1 MAPLDQAAPQ
11 HITITT
17 RERAAIML
25 IIDAHLDLSMNALQ
39 WNRDLLCSVYTIRT
53 QEQRTPGKGRA
64 QGTVALPEMRQG
76 RIALSVATL
85 IARSTGRPAPHID
98 FHSPTQAYGMAQGQ
112 LAYYRA
118 LEAAGHIRI
127 ITDTAGLTAHMDEWQ
142 RWDAARPEPLPLV
155 EANQTPPLGF
165 VISMEGADPIQQPEQ
180 LAEWYAAGLRLLGP
194 THYGPGRYAGGT
206 ATELGLTEL
215 GPALL
220 REMERLGILL
230 DLTHLSDQAFWE
242 SLEHYNG
249 LVLASHNNCRAL
261 VPHQRQFSDEQL
273 QAIFERDGVIG
284 AAFDTW
290 MLHPGW
296 VVDQSSNAGITM
308 ETVVDHIDHICQ
320 LAGNSRHAA
329 IGTDLDGGYGREQS
343 PVDLDTIAD
352 LQKLQDILA
361 GRGYSTQDI
370 NAILH
375 GNWLRLLHQA
385 WS

>member
-1 MAPLDQAAPQ
+1 
-11 HITITT
+11 
-17 RERAAIML
+17 ML

-39 WNRDLLCSVYTIRT
+39 WNRDLLLSVYTIRT

-64 QGTVALPEMRQG
+64 QGTVALPDMRQG
-76 RIALSVATL
+76 RLAVSIATL

-98 FHSPTQAYGMAQGQ
+98 FHSPTQAYGMAHGQ

-118 LEAAGHIRI
+118 LEEAGHIRI
-127 ITDTAGLTAHMDEWQ
+127 LTDLSALNDHVAEWST
-142 RWDAARPEPLPLV
+142 WDAAHPDPIALDEV
-155 EANQTPPLGF
+155 SSTPPLGF

-180 LAEWYAAGLRLLGP
+180 LAAWYEAGLRLIGP

-206 ATELGLTEL
+206 ATELGLTAI
-215 GPALL
+215 GAPLL

-230 DLTHLSDQAFWE
+230 DLTHMSDQAFWE
-242 SLEHYNG
+242 ALDHYHG

-308 ETVVDHIDHICQ
+308 EQVVDHIDHICQ

-343 PVDLDTIAD
+343 PEDLDTIAD
-352 LQKLQDILA
+352 LQKLQGMLA
-361 GRGYSTQDI
+361 KRGYSTEDI
-370 NAILH
+370 AAILH
-375 GNWLRLLHQA
+375 GNWLRLLRQA
-385 WS
+385 WSK